1 MHEFVISRLKNNP
14 NGITTKEIAKRLLD
28 FDVHPPTIYFPL
40 IVNEAMMIE
49 PTETESKD
57 SMDKFIEA
65 MIQIAREA
73 VENPEIIRT
82 APHNTPSKLLDE
94 VKAAR
99 NPVVKWEAET

>member
-1 MHEFVISRLKNNP
+1 
-14 NGITTKEIAKRLLD
+14 
-28 FDVHPPTIYFPL
+28 
-40 IVNEAMMIE
+40 
-49 PTETESKD
+49 
-57 SMDKFIEA
+57 